1 MFIKA
6 KLAPLEPR
14 LVIYGW
20 KEDIS
25 IHIHKIYLCSIQFGI
40 LVSFLDWT
48 LQKRTRNAINLIITP
63 SVPLSSFPPL
73 CAGQMFVQII
83 VEIHLQYKDD

>member
-1 MFIKA
+1 M
-6 KLAPLEPR
+6 
-14 LVIYGW
+14 
-20 KEDIS
+20 
-25 IHIHKIYLCSIQFGI
+25 FGI